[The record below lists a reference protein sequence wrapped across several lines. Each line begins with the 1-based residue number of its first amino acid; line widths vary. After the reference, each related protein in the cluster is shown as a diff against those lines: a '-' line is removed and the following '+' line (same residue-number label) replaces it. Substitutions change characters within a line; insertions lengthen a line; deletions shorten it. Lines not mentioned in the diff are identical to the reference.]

1 MVLQHKVKRAPQ
13 SSDLTL
19 LTFVE
24 LHEELPGIKFIRV
37 VVRVIE
43 KRVLKMVEEMLSW
56 TDFINIFIGN
66 M

>member
-1 MVLQHKVKRAPQ
+1 MVLQHKVERAPQ

-43 KRVLKMVEEMLSW
+43 KRSHLCIENGRRNVEL
-56 TDFINIFIGN
+56 N
-66 M
+66 

>member
-1 MVLQHKVKRAPQ
+1 MVLHHKVKRAPQ

-43 KRVLKMVEEMLSW
+43 KRVSKMVEEMLS
-56 TDFINIFIGN
+56 
-66 M
+66 